1 MRLVLGPRLLKPFV
15 LDTTGAWGIL
25 LEVGAEVLIVRENVL
40 SGSIISDEW
49 SVVKYSELATVTVVP
64 FIYWPKLQSGRYSV
78 ITKVDDGLIC
88 NDAQRSVLC
97 VNKGPPFDWMT
108 TLYILSTWRS
118 NSKCLRNSKLVWG
131 GTWNNGGSARHNQR
145 IRHRGLR
152 PFCRYLISYA
162 RKWTRYAGLSAQAQI
177 HAI

>member
-64 FIYWPKLQSGRYSV
+64 FIY
-78 ITKVDDGLIC
+78 
-88 NDAQRSVLC
+88 
-97 VNKGPPFDWMT
+97 
-108 TLYILSTWRS
+108 
-118 NSKCLRNSKLVWG
+118 
-131 GTWNNGGSARHNQR
+131 
-145 IRHRGLR
+145 
-152 PFCRYLISYA
+152 
-162 RKWTRYAGLSAQAQI
+162 
-177 HAI
+177 